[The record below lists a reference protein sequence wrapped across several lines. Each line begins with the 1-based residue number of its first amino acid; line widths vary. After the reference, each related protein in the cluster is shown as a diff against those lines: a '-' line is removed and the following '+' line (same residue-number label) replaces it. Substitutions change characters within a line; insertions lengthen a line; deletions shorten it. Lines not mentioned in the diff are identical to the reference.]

1 MVFCV
6 KCGKGNLPIEKE
18 HAKRIEDGKIIKE
31 LPLVNHKGKLLPLF
45 SVIHP
50 SECLI
55 CGSKLHKIKNHDR
68 YILSQYGILEIPV
81 IYWEC
86 SNEECNAH
94 YTDTIVGVDGPK
106 NYSNGYLDI
115 QLHTRYIGK
124 CSLHNNRRVA
134 EIYTAEPGHSGRAA
148 CPTTLWRYE
157 HEMGNIALE
166 KVRSTDVPF
175 TGTVHC
181 DGYWIKTGWRKFIEM
196 KLGRELT
203 NKEWSK
209 LRYKIIYVIATEEK
223 VILDFVITDIQPSY
237 LSLIPLFKNV
247 KDRLG
252 EENITRVVSDED
264 SAIIDAVSLVLPN
277 ATHAFCVFHQ
287 LKNLTEMYT
296 KLFKDLK
303 KMPYW
308 DKELYEVGKK
318 LIMAKNCIEA
328 SALLNKSNEIIREP
342 HSEASDSAIRYL
354 RKVYKKNRKFL
365 EKGFKPDT
373 NNVME
378 QLFSFINDFVFM
390 MKSLKRT
397 WSLKNW
403 TANMS
408 NIWNHREFNTGPNR
422 GLTPL
427 QLAGVVKPG

>member
-1 MVFCV
+1 MIRR
-6 KCGKGNLPIEKE
+6 KGNTPIEKG
-18 HAKRIEDGKIIKE
+18 HAKRIEDGKLVKE
-31 LPLVNHKGKLLPLF
+31 LPLVNHGGKLLPLF

-55 CGSKLHKIKNHDR
+55 CGSKLHKNKNHDR
-68 YILSQYGILEIPV
+68 YILSRYGILEIPV

-86 SNEECNAH
+86 SSEECNAH
-94 YTDTIVGVDGPK
+94 YTDTIVGVDGPR

-124 CSLHNNRRVA
+124 SSFHNNRRVA
-134 EIYTAEPGHSGRAA
+134 EIYTAEPEYSGRAA

-157 HEMGNIALE
+157 QEMGKIALE
-166 KVRSTDVPF
+166 RVRDTDVPF
-175 TGTVHC
+175 TGTLHC
-181 DGYWIKTGWRKFIEM
+181 DGYWIKTGWKKFIER

-203 NKEWSK
+203 NKEWK
-209 LRYKIIYVIATEEK
+209 RLRYKIIYVIATEDK
-223 VILDFVITDIQPSY
+223 VILDFIITDTQPSY

-247 KDRLG
+247 KGRLG
-252 EENITRVVSDED
+252 EESITRVVSDED

-287 LKNLTEMYT
+287 LKNLTEIYT
-296 KLFKDLK
+296 KLFKDLE

-308 DKELYEVGKK
+308 DKELYELGKK

-328 SALLNKSNEIIREP
+328 SALLKKSNEIIREP
-342 HSEASDSAIRYL
+342 HSEASDNAIRYL
-354 RKVYKKNRKFL
+354 RKVHRNNTKFL
-365 EKGFKPDT
+365 MKGFEPDT

-408 NIWNHREFNTGPNR
+408 NIWNHRPFNTGPNR

-427 QLAGVVKPG
+427 QITGVVKPG